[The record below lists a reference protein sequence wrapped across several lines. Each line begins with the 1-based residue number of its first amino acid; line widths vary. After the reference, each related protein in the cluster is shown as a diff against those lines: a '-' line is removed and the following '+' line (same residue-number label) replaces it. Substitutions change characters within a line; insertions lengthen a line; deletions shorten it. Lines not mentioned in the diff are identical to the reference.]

1 MGTTFIKFAI
11 LKLGPA
17 SEMNIF
23 VHIYHL
29 TVSSHHISKLAFSG
43 FLLLH
48 RDAKTLLKS
57 GRLRMTVTFTRF

>member
-1 MGTTFIKFAI
+1 MGTTFIKFVM
-11 LKLGPA
+11 LELGPA

-29 TVSSHHISKLAFSG
+29 TVSYDHISKLAFSG
-43 FLLLH
+43 FLQLH

>member
-1 MGTTFIKFAI
+1 MGTTFIKFVMPE
-11 LKLGPA
+11 LGPA

-29 TVSSHHISKLAFSG
+29 TLSYDNISKLAFSG

-48 RDAKTLLKS
+48 REMPKHC
-57 GRLRMTVTFTRF
+57 

>member
-11 LKLGPA
+11 LKLGPG

-29 TVSSHHISKLAFSG
+29 RVSYHHISKLVLSG

-57 GRLRMTVTFTRF
+57 GRLGMTVTFTRF